1 VRENEDRKHFCGL
14 LEEMV
19 DRFRVHLHAYMLM
32 DNHYHLIL
40 ELTEPNLSRTGQWL
54 NVSYS
59 VWFNRRHNRSGHLFQ
74 GRFGAVVVEPVQ
86 WGLELSRYVHL
97 NPVRI
102 GRLGLGKARRQ
113 GMRAG
118 VSGAP
123 DAQEVKERLMRL
135 RQYKWSSYRAYV
147 GLEKAPAWLECER
160 ILELGGGSK
169 KQRSRHY
176 REYVESAVREGLE
189 RSPWGELKERIV
201 LGGEDFLKGL
211 RKHVSGNRREQ
222 RGVKRLAKERPK
234 LAEIIKNV
242 ERMKG
247 ERWDKFRDR
256 YGDSGRD
263 LVLYLGQRICGLT
276 LEELAA
282 SAGMSDYRPVAVAI
296 RRFRKRLAGSMPER
310 EQLQRLGKL
319 YNVQM

>member
-1 VRENEDRKHFCGL
+1 
-14 LEEMV
+14 
-19 DRFRVHLHAYMLM
+19 
-32 DNHYHLIL
+32 
-40 ELTEPNLSRTGQWL
+40 
-54 NVSYS
+54 
-59 VWFNRRHNRSGHLFQ
+59 
-74 GRFGAVVVEPVQ
+74 
-86 WGLELSRYVHL
+86 
-97 NPVRI
+97 
-102 GRLGLGKARRQ
+102 
-113 GMRAG
+113 
-118 VSGAP
+118 
-123 DAQEVKERLMRL
+123 
-135 RQYKWSSYRAYV
+135 
-147 GLEKAPAWLECER
+147 
-160 ILELGGGSK
+160 
-169 KQRSRHY
+169 
-176 REYVESAVREGLE
+176 
-189 RSPWGELKERIV
+189 
-201 LGGEDFLKGL
+201 
-211 RKHVSGNRREQ
+211 
-222 RGVKRLAKERPK
+222 VKRLAKERPK